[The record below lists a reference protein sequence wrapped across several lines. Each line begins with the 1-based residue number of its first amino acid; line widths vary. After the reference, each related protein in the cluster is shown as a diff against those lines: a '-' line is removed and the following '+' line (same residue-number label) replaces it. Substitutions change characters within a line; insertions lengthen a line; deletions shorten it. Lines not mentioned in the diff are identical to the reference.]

1 MLASDILYTNDSST
15 PAWLDARWVT
25 ATDQIDAFSSTAP
38 EAVARVWFAA
48 PDPTHAATVAA
59 WLSPDERTRRD
70 AFRHEGALAQF
81 LTGRWLLRGA
91 LATHLGQ
98 DPATLR
104 IALSERGALQLP
116 EHPGW
121 YCNLTHTHSLVAVT
135 LARTPV
141 GIDVEAAARDARIA
155 ALARR
160 YFAPTEVAGLVAMPE
175 PAQRERFF
183 RLWTLKEA
191 YIKARGQGM
200 AIPLADFAFDLDAPT
215 PTFTTTPALATPT
228 PWRFASWRPTPSHL
242 AAVALQS
249 AST

>member
-1 MLASDILYTNDSST
+1 MRASDITHTNDST
-15 PAWLDARWVT
+15 APAWLNARWV
-25 ATDQIDAFSSTAP
+25 APTDQIDALTTTAP
-38 EAVARVWFAA
+38 EAVAHVWFAA
-48 PDPTHAATVAA
+48 PDPAHAAAVAP
-59 WLSPDERTRRD
+59 WLSSDERARRD
-70 AFRHEGALAQF
+70 SFRHDGALAQF

-91 LATHLGQ
+91 LASHLGAH
-98 DPATLR
+98 PAGLQV
-104 IALSERGALQLP
+104 ALSERGALSLP

-121 YCNLTHTHSLVAVT
+121 CCNLSHTHALVAVT

-155 ALARR
+155 ALAER
-160 YFAPTEVAGLVAMPE
+160 YFAPAEVAGLRALPE

-200 AIPLADFAFDLDAPT
+200 AIPLKDFAFDLDAPT